1 MDLDEA
7 RRLHARWRE
16 RLEHAAAGG
25 GAALDTATTA
35 DAAQCA
41 FGAWLNAEGRERHGG
56 HAAWR
61 HCVQRHDDFH
71 RAAGSV
77 AAALNRGD
85 AAAARAMLST
95 GTPFAGAER
104 GLLAAIEALRVQST
118 PAPAQPTDTESRPP
132 ALRTRAS
139 A

>member
-25 GAALDTATTA
+25 HAALDTATTA
-35 DAAQCA
+35 DAGQCA
-41 FGAWLNAEGRERHGG
+41 FGAWLKGEGQERHGG
-56 HAAWR
+56 QAAWR
-61 HCVQRHDDFH
+61 QCVQRHDDFH

-85 AAAARAMLST
+85 PAAARAMLSA

-104 GLLAAIEALRVQST
+104 ALLAAIEALRVQPT
-118 PAPAQPTDTESRPP
+118 PARAQPTDGEAQP
-132 ALRTRAS
+132 AAPRMRAS